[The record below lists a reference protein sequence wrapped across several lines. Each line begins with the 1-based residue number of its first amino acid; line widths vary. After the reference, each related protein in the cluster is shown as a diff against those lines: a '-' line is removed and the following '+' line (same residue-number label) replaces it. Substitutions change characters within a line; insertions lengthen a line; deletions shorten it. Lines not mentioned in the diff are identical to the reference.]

1 MPRRTRR
8 SMHASM
14 NSQIQTGCWLLFCLI
29 WLLSWPC
36 SVIATPPEAK
46 RMNEPGPVIESHAA
60 SQSENSQSTTE
71 QSPFYVRIVQSKVE
85 TKNTEARER
94 SISQREQEDLKA
106 QIRSADAAE
115 KQVVLTR
122 WAVALSAIGIFGLLG
137 TIWLTRSSVQQAARS
152 ADAANANTA
161 AMILA
166 ERAYVKMSILDPGV
180 QWRNDD
186 RQFYVKVVVKN
197 FGRTPATVTDTRI
210 YASIREHG
218 DLLSTEFPYPP
229 DDREARHTGFLV
241 PGEDFPF
248 EKNFPIT
255 KSSPRQD
262 SSKRLWIFGHVDYIA
277 LGNRYRF
284 GFARLYEPV
293 LDGGERNIMTV
304 TEGRYDFD
312 RERKPEEG
320 DDW

>member
-1 MPRRTRR
+1 
-8 SMHASM
+8 M
-14 NSQIQTGCWLLFCLI
+14 NSQIQTDCWFLFCLM
-29 WLLSWPC
+29 WLLSWSC
-36 SVIATPPEAK
+36 AVIADAPEAK
-46 RMNEPGPVIESHAA
+46 QMSESGPAIESQAVN
-60 SQSENSQSTTE
+60 QSENSQGTTE
-71 QSPFYVRIVQSKVE
+71 QSLFHVRIVQSKE
-85 TKNTEARER
+85 EAANTEARER
-94 SISQREQEDLKA
+94 STSQHEQEDLKA

-115 KQVVLTR
+115 KQVVLTG
-122 WAVALSAIGIFGLLG
+122 WAVTFSAIGILGLLG

-152 ADAANANTA
+152 ADAANANA
-161 AMILA
+161 ASLISA

-186 RQFYVKVVVKN
+186 RQFYVQVEVKN
-197 FGRTPATVTDTRI
+197 FGRTPATVTDTRV

-218 DLLSTEFPYPP
+218 DLLPTEFPYPP
-229 DDREARHTGFLV
+229 RGEEARHTGFLV
-241 PGEDFPF
+241 PGEDFSF
-248 EKNFPIT
+248 EKHFPMA

-293 LDGGERNIMTV
+293 LDGGKRNIMTV

-312 RERKPEEG
+312 RERKS
-320 DDW
+320 D